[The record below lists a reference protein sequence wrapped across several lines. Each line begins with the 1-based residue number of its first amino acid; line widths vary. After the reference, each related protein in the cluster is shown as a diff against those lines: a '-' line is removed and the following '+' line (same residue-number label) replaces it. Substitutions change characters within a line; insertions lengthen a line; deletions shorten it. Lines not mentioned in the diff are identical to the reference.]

1 MFEHTLKYLEAE
13 EAKLRGELRV
23 QKGILK
29 TERREQIQQQ
39 IEDVYRQRSLC
50 FQSHER
56 NLENFKE
63 ESSPRKF
70 CRRFSPIPKARDQS
84 YLPRCL
90 PWELRQTNSDRLWG
104 GETTRQVLR
113 AFAVGPPRATF
124 RGVLC

>member
-63 ESSPRKF
+63 ESSPEKILQKV
-70 CRRFSPIPKARDQS
+70 FSDTKGQRP
-84 YLPRCL
+84 
-90 PWELRQTNSDRLWG
+90 EL
-104 GETTRQVLR
+104 
-113 AFAVGPPRATF
+113 FAQMSALGIAPD
-124 RGVLC
+124 